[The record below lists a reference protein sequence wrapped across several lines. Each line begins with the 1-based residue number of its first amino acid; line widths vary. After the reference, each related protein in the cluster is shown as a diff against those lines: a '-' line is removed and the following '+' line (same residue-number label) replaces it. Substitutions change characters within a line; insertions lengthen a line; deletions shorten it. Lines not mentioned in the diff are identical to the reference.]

1 MTTSTFLF
9 KKKQKKQ
16 SFWRGRRG
24 AACARAS
31 VRAAWIEVYGP
42 LCEKKQEAERSGSGG
57 GKKDA
62 PPPPLVAGVAFF
74 ASPADAVDAAA
85 LSGACAALAAGS
97 AAALSGLSPSAGA
110 SLCLKAA
117 DALWQ
122 HRDAAAVAAE
132 LAAPRGSFSSSSS
145 STFSPSASS
154 TSSPPSRPFAT
165 PLAEAMMSLADPS
178 FWLNRLSLPSQEA
191 ATAAAAALGA
201 SAGSRGG
208 RLLARAATL
217 LPRETPTAAA
227 AAAPAATATK
237 TTAPSLAAALVSNLA
252 VRCVALGKGS
262 AAEVDLP
269 ALLCAPSLWL
279 RAPPLA
285 PLAPR
290 LCRAAALSVAA
301 AVSGGDSGGD
311 SSPPPAGSPSAAAAL
326 SRWLTPLLRE
336 EAGEDGGKRSG
347 RDRRR
352 REQRWSVRG
361 GLGAASAALAAN
373 LASSAGR
380 AASASPA
387 SSSSPT
393 PADRAAAVAALCRA
407 LACLLRAS
415 PPEALGE
422 KRETGRGGSVSGY
435 FDAGGEEE
443 EEDDGGEMTS
453 DEDEEGGGK
462 DGDGA
467 EPMET
472 SADAA
477 AAAPASPSSPS
488 SSSSSP
494 YLPLDFASFD
504 RHAPTPAGLSS
515 LTDAAGFL
523 GPLCAAALP
532 AATAA
537 EAAERA
543 ALDPSS
549 DPAAAAALAA
559 APWALCDALLAIMA
573 LPSRRLAALAAL
585 ASAGVAA
592 VPRLWFSAARGAWGG
607 ALARAGAPAAA
618 AAAAA
623 GTPSSSCSA
632 AASAA
637 AAGLFSRDPR
647 ALSVLAVL
655 SAAAATSFSTA
666 APDAPAAG
674 RLLPLEELVLAAS
687 PPALSP
693 SSSSPASCRPAS
705 ARSPL
710 PGGGLLDLSRD
721 VAWSMLS
728 GEASHSLSGAVE
740 ASPLPP
746 SSLLAVALAA
756 RRKRGGAAA
765 SDGSGSGV
773 DANASPVA
781 AAALEGATS
790 LLRIL
795 HDRNGMVPFAPE
807 EAFHAAPLRKEE
819 AAAGGGGGG
828 GDGSGGL
835 GDGLGGTDDEATD
848 GESGEE
854 LEDGDGRSEGED
866 FAASAA
872 HAEISFRGFG
882 PGRHEL
888 QRWRGGGGGG
898 SGARRA
904 LPAASAV
911 AAARFRAALAGG
923 GAPAARLRAVLR
935 RAPCLV
941 PFRVRA
947 AAFVEALA
955 LDAERA
961 AGGADAL
968 TLGGGRQGWQGQQG
982 RHRGGGPGGG
992 GGPPQFATV
1001 RRHHVFEDALST
1013 LGPLPASALKG
1024 RVRVAFVDEHG
1035 MREAGVD
1042 GGGLFKEFCEA
1053 LVKEAFW
1060 PRREEEEEG
1069 LADGGGGGG
1078 GGGGPRLRPPPPPPF
1093 PSLFVE
1099 TASRELAPAPGAGR
1113 DRASALRLAFLGRAL
1128 GKLLSEGVLV
1138 ELPLARFF
1146 VKMLLGQKPD
1156 LGDLTSLDPALAA
1169 SLAALRRAGA
1179 AEIEAAGLTFA
1190 VGVRGAAGAGAAAAV
1205 DVELVPG
1212 GASLPVTAS
1221 NVAEFVHRAAA
1232 AHFSAA
1238 APAAAALRSGLED
1251 FLPHSW
1257 PRRAF
1262 SAAEFAVLLGGGRA
1276 GVSVEDMRRHTI
1288 YAGGYHRAH
1297 PTVLA
1302 LWEALGAMTDA
1313 ERASVLRFATASARP
1328 PLLGFSRLN
1337 PPLCVAMSGSG
1348 GANSDSDHGRLP
1360 SAATCMNLLKLPPY
1374 GSAEEVRR
1382 KLLFAASEGAG
1393 GFSLS

>member
-1 MTTSTFLF
+1 
-9 KKKQKKQ
+9 
-16 SFWRGRRG
+16 
-24 AACARAS
+24 
-31 VRAAWIEVYGP
+31 
-42 LCEKKQEAERSGSGG
+42 
-57 GKKDA
+57 
-62 PPPPLVAGVAFF
+62 
-74 ASPADAVDAAA
+74 
-85 LSGACAALAAGS
+85 
-97 AAALSGLSPSAGA
+97 
-110 SLCLKAA
+110 
-117 DALWQ
+117 
-122 HRDAAAVAAE
+122 
-132 LAAPRGSFSSSSS
+132 
-145 STFSPSASS
+145 
-154 TSSPPSRPFAT
+154 
-165 PLAEAMMSLADPS
+165 MMSLADPS
-178 FWLNRLSLPSQEA
+178 FWLNRLSLSSQEA
-191 ATAAAAALGA
+191 ANAAAAALGA
-201 SAGSRGG
+201 SAGSQGG

-217 LPRETPTAAA
+217 LPRETPTAA

-301 AVSGGDSGGD
+301 AVSGGDS
-311 SSPPPAGSPSAAAAL
+311 SPPPAGSPAAAAAL

-443 EEDDGGEMTS
+443 EEDDSGEMTS

-472 SADAA
+472 CADAAAAAA

-504 RHAPTPAGLSS
+504 RHAPTPAGLLS

-705 ARSPL
+705 ARFPL

-765 SDGSGSGV
+765 SDGSGNGV
-773 DANASPVA
+773 DINASPVA

-854 LEDGDGRSEGED
+854 LEDGDGRSEDED

-872 HAEISFRGFG
+872 HAELSLRGFG

-898 SGARRA
+898 GSGARRA
-904 LPAASAV
+904 PPAASAV

-982 RHRGGGPGGG
+982 RHRGRGGPGGG

-1060 PRREEEEEG
+1060 PRREEEEEEEEG

-1078 GGGGPRLRPPPPPPF
+1078 GGGGGRLRPPPPPPF

-1156 LGDLTSLDPALAA
+1156 LGDLASLDPALAA

-1221 NVAEFVHRAAA
+1221 NVAEFMHRAAA

-1238 APAAAALRSGLED
+1238 APAAAALRSGSKTSCRT
-1251 FLPHSW
+1251 P
-1257 PRRAF
+1257 
-1262 SAAEFAVLLGGGRA
+1262 GRA
-1276 GVSVEDMRRHTI
+1276 ARFRR
-1288 YAGGYHRAH
+1288 RSL
-1297 PTVLA
+1297 PFF
-1302 LWEALGAMTDA
+1302 WEAGAQ
-1313 ERASVLRFATASARP
+1313 ASR
-1328 PLLGFSRLN
+1328 SR
-1337 PPLCVAMSGSG
+1337 
-1348 GANSDSDHGRLP
+1348 
-1360 SAATCMNLLKLPPY
+1360 T
-1374 GSAEEVRR
+1374 
-1382 KLLFAASEGAG
+1382 
-1393 GFSLS
+1393 